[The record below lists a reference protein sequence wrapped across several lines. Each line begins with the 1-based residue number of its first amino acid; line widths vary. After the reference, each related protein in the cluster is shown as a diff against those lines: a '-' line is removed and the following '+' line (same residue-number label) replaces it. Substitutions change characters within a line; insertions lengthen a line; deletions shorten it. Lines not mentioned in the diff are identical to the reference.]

1 MTLSER
7 LKQLRKERH
16 MTQADLANVLGVA
29 KGTVAM
35 WEMGKRNP
43 SFEALEQLSIVFDRT
58 MSYILGESDDP
69 SSPELG
75 ENEIQKLGLWSLEE
89 DYMEIMMNDR
99 ERIGKKLAEIRSE
112 KGYTVRQLAE
122 LADLRPATISNVENG
137 KFSVGIDILTKICN
151 TLGARIEIV
160 KE

>member
-75 ENEIQKLGLWSLEE
+75 ADETLLPRENYQLTIK
-89 DYMEIMMNDR
+89 I
-99 ERIGKKLAEIRSE
+99 
-112 KGYTVRQLAE
+112 KG
-122 LADLRPATISNVENG
+122 
-137 KFSVGIDILTKICN
+137 
-151 TLGARIEIV
+151 
-160 KE
+160 

>member
-1 MTLSER
+1 
-7 LKQLRKERH
+7 
-16 MTQADLANVLGVA
+16 
-29 KGTVAM
+29 M

-89 DYMEIMMNDR
+89 DYMEIMMKYLRLD
-99 ERIGKKLAEIRSE
+99 ERGKAAVDALINAEFKRITELFFITSPPGKKVTYLQEGGFG
-112 KGYTVRQLAE
+112 KC
-122 LADLRPATISNVENG
+122 TI
-137 KFSVGIDILTKICN
+137 K
-151 TLGARIEIV
+151 
-160 KE
+160 

>member
-16 MTQADLANVLGVA
+16 MTQADLANALGVA
-29 KGTVAM
+29 KGTVSM

-43 SFEALEQLSIVFDRT
+43 SFEALKQLSIVFDRT

-89 DYMEIMMNDR
+89 DYMEIMMKYLRLD
-99 ERIGKKLAEIRSE
+99 ERGKQCPLPVI
-112 KGYTVRQLAE
+112 
-122 LADLRPATISNVENG
+122 
-137 KFSVGIDILTKICN
+137 
-151 TLGARIEIV
+151 
-160 KE
+160 